1 MIERSSVADSATTR
15 GPLSRATVGNTVF
28 AGVGLIALAV
38 VWDGGP
44 TTRFLLGS
52 LTVLTIQ
59 FVIVRRTLVRAR
71 LDAGPQPLT
80 LATWI
85 TIARGSALAL
95 LAGFVVVDPPT
106 GTLVWMPGALFA
118 IAAGLDA
125 VDGVVAR
132 RTDSVTEFGAR
143 LDTEIDALTVLC
155 GAAIVVLYGV
165 APVAFLAVGLARY
178 AFVAGIAVRRRRG
191 LSVRGL
197 DRSQARRFLGA
208 LAMVAIWLALLP
220 VPGRTGSWLVT
231 AAVLVPFL
239 LQFGRDWLVVS
250 GRLERRTD

>member
-1 MIERSSVADSATTR
+1 MIERSRVADLVSTR
-15 GPLSRATVGNTVF
+15 GRLSRATVGNTVL
-28 AGVGLIALAV
+28 AGVGLVALAV

-44 TTRFLLGS
+44 TTRFLLGT
-52 LTVLTIQ
+52 LTVLAIQ
-59 FVIVRRTLVRAR
+59 FVVVRRTLVRAR
-71 LDAGPQPLT
+71 LEAGPQPLT
-80 LATWI
+80 LATWL

-95 LAGFVVVDPPT
+95 LAGFVFVGPPA
-106 GTLVWMPGALFA
+106 GTLAWVPGALFA

-155 GAAIVVLYGV
+155 GASIVVLYGF
-165 APVAFLAVGLARY
+165 APAAFLAVGLARY

-191 LSVRGL
+191 RSIQKL
-197 DRSQARRFLGA
+197 DRSPARRFLGA
-208 LAMVAIWLALLP
+208 LAMAAIWLALLP
-220 VPGRTGSWLVT
+220 NPGRTGSWLVT
-231 AAVLVPFL
+231 SAVLVPFL

-250 GRLERRTD
+250 GRLEPRTD

>member
-1 MIERSSVADSATTR
+1 MIERSSATDLPSTR
-15 GPLSRATVGNTVF
+15 GRVSRATVGNVVL
-28 AGVGLIALAV
+28 AGVGLAALAV

-44 TTRFLLGS
+44 TARFLLGT

-59 FVIVRRTLVRAR
+59 FVVVRRTLVLAR
-71 LDAGPQPLT
+71 LEAGPQPLT

-95 LAGFVVVDPPT
+95 LAGFVFVDPPT
-106 GTLVWMPGALFA
+106 GALVWVPGALFA

-132 RTDSVTEFGAR
+132 RTDSVTEFGTR

-155 GAAIVVLYGV
+155 GASIVVLYGA
-165 APVAFLAVGLARY
+165 APLAFLAVGLARY
-178 AFVAGIAVRRRRG
+178 AFVAGIASRRRRG
-191 LSVRGL
+191 RPVREL
-197 DRSQARRFLGA
+197 DRSQVRRFLGA

-250 GRLERRTD
+250 GRLEPQTD